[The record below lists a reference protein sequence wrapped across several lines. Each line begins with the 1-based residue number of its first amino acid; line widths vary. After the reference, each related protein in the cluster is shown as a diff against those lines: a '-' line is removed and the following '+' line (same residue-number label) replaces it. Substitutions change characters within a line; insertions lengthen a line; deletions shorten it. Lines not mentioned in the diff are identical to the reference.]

1 MWYNIFAPLNAELIW
16 RSIEVVATRTTRNR
30 FVGDEPARGFESLLL
45 RQRVPRTQ
53 FRGEVLFLR
62 FSPALHADS
71 CRKHKRVPRPQF
83 RGEVLFFYAKVF
95 TRVTCRFVPKAQ
107 ASASPAIPRRG
118 AFLYRFSPAEN
129 ALRLLHSQQRRYNK
143 SSKVIFKLLHTEW
156 AHDTVRPSFV

>member
-1 MWYNIFAPLNAELIW
+1 MPVCGKNPLDKSGGMWYNTFAPLNAELIW

-53 FRGEVLFLR
+53 FRGEALF
-62 FSPALHADS
+62 
-71 CRKHKRVPRPQF
+71 
-83 RGEVLFFYAKVF
+83 YTKVF
-95 TRVTCRFVPKAQ
+95 TRVTRRFVPKAQ

>member
-1 MWYNIFAPLNAELIW
+1 M
-16 RSIEVVATRTTRNR
+16 RS
-30 FVGDEPARGFESLLL
+30 LY
-45 RQRVPRTQ
+45 
-53 FRGEVLFLR
+53 GEVSKWSQRERLEIVLSVMSRHEGSNPSFSASECLARNSAARRFFIPR

>member
-1 MWYNIFAPLNAELIW
+1 MPVCGKNPLDKSGGMWYNIFAPLNAELIW

-83 RGEVLFFYAKVF
+83 RGEALFY
-95 TRVTCRFVPKAQ
+95 
-107 ASASPAIPRRG
+107 
-118 AFLYRFSPAEN
+118 LRFSPAEN

-143 SSKVIFKLLHTEW
+143 SSKVIFKLLHAEW
-156 AHDTVRPSFV
+156 AHNIPCAHHLFNSHQRLMRSARTTI